1 MSRLR
6 ILEPKVTVD
15 DLCSLFGRTR
25 QAYYQKLRYD
35 YQEQAE
41 QAVIL
46 NMVRDYKKD
55 MGKLGGRKI
64 WFLIN
69 SVHPGFVGRD
79 RLFEIM
85 GANGL
90 LNPKRK
96 RSVRTT
102 WSASW
107 LHRFPNLV
115 QDIVLTAANQVWV
128 SDITYIPTASGF
140 LYLHLIT
147 DAYCKMIMGWCLSE
161 SLHADHTIKA
171 LRMAIRNAACDLTG
185 LIHHSDRGCQYCC
198 EKYVKLLQDNNIE
211 ISMTQSGDPRDN
223 PFAERVN
230 GILKC
235 EWLDEEV
242 FLGFKD
248 AFLRIGQVIEIY
260 NTKRPHLSLNYQ
272 TPAQAYTQ
280 TGEQVR
286 KWKNYYKSKNQ
297 EDEKNVILEMI
308 Q

>member
-6 ILEPKVTVD
+6 ILEPGVTVD
-15 DLCSLFGRTR
+15 DLCSLFGKTR

-35 YQEQAE
+35 YQVKAE
-41 QAVIL
+41 EKVIL
-46 NMVRDYKKD
+46 QMVMDYREE

-64 WFLIN
+64 WSLIN

-79 RLFEIM
+79 TLFGIM

-90 LNPKRK
+90 LNPRRK

-115 QDIVLTAANQVWV
+115 KDIALTAANQLWV

-140 LYLHLIT
+140 LYLHLVT
-147 DAYCKMIMGWCLSE
+147 DAYSRMVMGWCLSKT
-161 SLHADHTIKA
+161 LHADHTVKA
-171 LRMAIRNAACDLTG
+171 LRMAIRNTACDLTG
-185 LIHHSDRGCQYCC
+185 LVHHSDRGCQYCC
-198 EKYVKLLQDNNIE
+198 ERYVKLLQDNHIE

-223 PFAERVN
+223 PYAERLN
-230 GILKC
+230 GILKS
-235 EWLDEEV
+235 EWLNDEK
-242 FLGFKD
+242 FLGFRD
-248 AFLRIGQVIEIY
+248 AYLRIGKVIDIY

-280 TGEQVR
+280 SGEQIR
-286 KWKNYYKSKNQ
+286 KWKNYYKSKSQ
-297 EDEKNVILEMI
+297 EDERNTILGMI

>member
-15 DLCSLFGRTR
+15 DLCSLFGKTR

-35 YQEQAE
+35 YQVKAE
-41 QAVIL
+41 ENVIL
-46 NMVRDYKKD
+46 QMVRDYKEE

-64 WFLIN
+64 WVLIN
-69 SVHPGFVGRD
+69 SAHPGFVGRD
-79 RLFEIM
+79 RLFDIM

-90 LNPKRK
+90 LNPKKK
-96 RSVRTT
+96 RAVRTT

-107 LHRFPNLV
+107 LHRFPDLV
-115 QDIVLTAANQVWV
+115 RGLVLTAANQLWV

-140 LYLHLIT
+140 LYLHLVT
-147 DAYCKMIMGWCLSE
+147 DAYSKMIMGWCLSKT
-161 SLHADHTIKA
+161 LHADHTVSA

-198 EKYVKLLQDNNIE
+198 EKYVNLLQDNNIG
-211 ISMTQSGDPRDN
+211 ISMTQNGDPRDN
-223 PFAERVN
+223 PIAERVN
-230 GILKC
+230 GILKS
-235 EWLDEEV
+235 EWLNDEA
-242 FLGFKD
+242 FLGFED
-248 AFLRIGQVIEIY
+248 AYLRIGQVIEIY

-280 TGEQVR
+280 TGVQIK

-297 EDEKNVILEMI
+297 EDEKNTILEMI

>member
-15 DLCSLFGRTR
+15 DLCSLFGKTR

-35 YQEQAE
+35 YHERAE
-41 QAVIL
+41 EALIL
-46 NMVRDYKKD
+46 NMVKDYKKD

-64 WFLIN
+64 WYLIN

-85 GANGL
+85 GAHGL

-107 LHRFPNLV
+107 LHRFPDLV
-115 QDIVLTAANQVWV
+115 RGLVLTAANQVWV
-128 SDITYIPTASGF
+128 SDITYIPTVSGF
-140 LYLHLIT
+140 LYLHLVT
-147 DAYCKMIMGWCLSE
+147 DVYSKMIMGWCLSE

-198 EKYVKLLQDNNIE
+198 EKYVKLLQDNNIG

-235 EWLDEEV
+235 EWLDDEA
-242 FLGFKD
+242 FLGFED
-248 AFLRIGQVIEIY
+248 AYLRIGQVIEIY
-260 NTKRPHLSLNYQ
+260 NTRRPHLSLNYQ
-272 TPAQAYTQ
+272 TPAQAYTRSGVQ
-280 TGEQVR
+280 IK

-297 EDEKNVILEMI
+297 EDEKNLILEMI

>member
-25 QAYYQKLRYD
+25 QAYYQRLRYD

-41 QAVIL
+41 EAVIL
-46 NMVRDYKKD
+46 DMVRDYRKD
-55 MGKLGGRKI
+55 MGRLGGRKI
-64 WFLIN
+64 WVLIN

-79 RLFEIM
+79 RLFDIM

-90 LNPKRK
+90 LNPRRK

-107 LHRFPNLV
+107 LHRFPNLAKGLG
-115 QDIVLTAANQVWV
+115 LTAANQLWV
-128 SDITYIPTASGF
+128 SDITYITTAGGF
-140 LYLHLIT
+140 LYLHLVT
-147 DAYCKMIMGWCLSE
+147 DAYCKMIMGWCLSKT
-161 SLHADHTIKA
+161 LHADHTVKA
-171 LRMAIRNAACDLTG
+171 LRMAIRNAACDLNG

-198 EKYVKLLQDNNIE
+198 EKYVKLLQDKKID
-211 ISMTQSGDPRDN
+211 ISMTQGGDPRDN
-223 PFAERVN
+223 AYAERVN
-230 GILKC
+230 GILKS
-235 EWLDEEV
+235 EWLDDEA
-242 FLGFKD
+242 FIGFDD
-248 AFLRIGQVIEIY
+248 AYLRIGQVVEIY

-272 TPAQAYTQ
+272 TPVQAYTQ
-280 TGEQVR
+280 TGEQIR
-286 KWKNYYKSKNQ
+286 KWKNYYKSKNK
-297 EDEKNVILEMI
+297 EDEKDRILDMI

>member
-15 DLCSLFGRTR
+15 DLCSLFGKTR

-35 YQEQAE
+35 YHEHAE
-41 QAVIL
+41 EALVL
-46 NMVRDYKKD
+46 NMVKDYKKD
-55 MGKLGGRKI
+55 MGKLGCRKI

-85 GANGL
+85 GAHGL

-115 QDIVLTAANQVWV
+115 QDLVLTAANQLWV

-140 LYLHLIT
+140 LYLHLVT
-147 DAYCKMIMGWCLSE
+147 DAYSKMIMGWCLSK

-198 EKYVKLLQDNNIE
+198 EKYVKLLQDNHIE

-230 GILKC
+230 GILKS
-235 EWLDEEV
+235 EWLDDEV
-242 FLGFKD
+242 FLGFED
-248 AFLRIGQVIEIY
+248 AYLRIGQIIEIY
-260 NTKRPHLSLNYQ
+260 NTKRPHLSLAYQ

-280 TGEQVR
+280 TGEQTK

-297 EDEKNVILEMI
+297 EDEKNAILEMI